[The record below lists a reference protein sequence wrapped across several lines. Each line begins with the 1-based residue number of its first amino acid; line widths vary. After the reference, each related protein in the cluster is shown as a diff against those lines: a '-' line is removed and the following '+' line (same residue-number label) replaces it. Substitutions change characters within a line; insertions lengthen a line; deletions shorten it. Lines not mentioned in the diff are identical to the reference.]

1 MKALTAREVQ
11 LGELEILKKLDE
23 LCSQLGLRYF
33 LTYGTLLG
41 AVRHKGFIP
50 WDDDVDITMPRP
62 DYEKLIEYLQLHE
75 EELAPFKLMHYKT
88 NKKYIYPISRFVDTR
103 YWIDYQGAT
112 DYGLGLFVDI
122 YPLDGCGNTVEQ
134 AKKIMQKNKQDVVLM
149 DISGRNRY
157 KTSIS
162 GGFLRSAAKLVAY
175 WYAKLRG
182 ARYFARKLDK
192 KGQKYKYDECDYVNL
207 TIWST
212 TVKFFKKE
220 WFATI
225 ERIQF
230 EDSEFCVPKRYHE
243 ILTQCYGDY
252 MKLPPEE
259 QQIAHHYYTAY
270 IRDEAE

>member
-11 LGELEILKKLDE
+11 LGELEVLKKLDE
-23 LCSQLGLRYF
+23 ICTQLDLRYF

-41 AVRHKGFIP
+41 AVRHQGFIP
-50 WDDDVDITMPRP
+50 WDDDVDVMMPRP

-75 EELAPFKLMHYKT
+75 KELAPFKLMHYKT
-88 NKKYIYPISRFVDTR
+88 NKEYIYPISRFVDTR
-103 YWIDYQGAT
+103 YWIDYEGTT

-122 YPLDGCGNTVEQ
+122 YPLDGCGNTEEEAQ
-134 AKKIMQKNKQDVVLM
+134 KIMQSNKL
-149 DISGRNRY
+149 DIAFIDIAGTDKY
-157 KTSIS
+157 KVSVS
-162 GGFLRSAAKLVAY
+162 GGFLRSVAKFMAFL
-175 WYAKLRG
+175 YAKMRG
-182 ARYFARKLDK
+182 ARYFAKKLDK
-192 KGQKYKYDECDYVNL
+192 KGQLYKYDECDYVNL

-212 TVKFFKKE
+212 SVKPFKKE
-220 WFATI
+220 LFASI
-225 ERIQF
+225 ERMKF
-230 EDSEFCVPKRYHE
+230 EDSMFCVPSRYHD